1 MITKINND
9 NRTRKLSAGV
19 FSFLLSPFSFL
30 VIICQLLL
38 GSALL
43 CSCDDMF
50 DPADENNR
58 QAEDMTEESKYAHG
72 LLIYAYGRLPYI
84 TTTQTDIATDDAVTN
99 QTSSSLL
106 NMATGTWAA
115 DNNPMTQWNACKDGI
130 QYTNLFFQ
138 IVDKVKWAP
147 SAASKQ
153 QMFIDRLKGEAFGLR
168 AIFYYYLLQA
178 HGGYADDGI
187 LYGVPLLTK
196 AEDGSSD
203 FNQPR
208 ATFADCVKQCF
219 DDCDSA
225 MAYLPAKYEDISSDN
240 EIPAK
245 YKAVGANYS
254 GYNLV
259 FGNKA
264 KNLLSGSVAE
274 AVKAQVAVLAASPAF
289 REQSGVT
296 SAQAATLCANV
307 LKRIGGLDGFDKAG
321 HQDWYKSSFK
331 TVIEGT
337 SDIPEMLWRED
348 RRKNADQERENFPPT
363 LYGNGRVNPSQNL
376 VDAFPMRNGRPI
388 SDPNSGYDAKNPYA
402 NRDPRLADNIIYNG
416 MTFRNTL
423 VLTGTYP
430 KYDAK
435 GNPEYDDNLNYGSSS
450 TRTGYYLKKLL
461 REDVSPLASSLIEQ
475 QHIYPRIRYTEL
487 FLDYAETANDAWGPK
502 ADQAGAGFTAYDVI
516 KAIRERAG
524 LATNEVGAAL
534 PEGDVYLEECAS
546 DQTKMTNLIRNERR
560 IELCFEN
567 KRFWDIR
574 RWMLPLNET
583 VKGMKVDQNADGDL
597 TYTIIDVEE
606 RRYDSSYQNYGPIPK
621 EEVLKWSNLK
631 QNKGWR

>member
-99 QTSSSLL
+99 QKNNSLL

-115 DNNPMTQWNACKDGI
+115 DNNPVSQWNGCKDGI
-130 QYTNLFFQ
+130 QYVNLFFS
-138 IVDKVKWAP
+138 IVDNVKWAP

-153 QMFIDRLKGEAFGLR
+153 KMFIDRLKGEAFGLR
-168 AIFYYYLLQA
+168 AVFYYYLLQA
-178 HGGYADDGI
+178 HGGYADDGM
-187 LYGVPLLTK
+187 LYGVPLLTTP
-196 AEDGSSD
+196 EDGSSD

-219 DDCDSA
+219 ADCDSA
-225 MAYLPAKYEDISSDN
+225 MAYLPADYVDIEN
-240 EIPAK
+240 ENDIPAK
-245 YKAVGANYS
+245 YKAIGANYS

-259 FGNKA
+259 FGKKA
-264 KNLLSGSVAE
+264 RNLMSGRIAQ

-296 SAQAATLCANV
+296 SAQAATLCADV
-307 LKRIGGLDGFDKAG
+307 LKRIGGLDGFDNTG
-321 HQDWYKSSFK
+321 NIWYKNAAKLEPSAS
-331 TVIEGT
+331 EM
-337 SDIPEMLWRED
+337 PEMLWRED

-363 LYGNGRVNPSQNL
+363 LYGSGRVNPSQNL

-388 SDPNSGYDAKNPYA
+388 TDPNSGYDAKNPYA
-402 NRDPRLADNIIYNG
+402 NRDPRLADNVIYNG
-416 MTFRNTL
+416 MSFRKTEII
-423 VLTGTYP
+423 TGTYP
-430 KYDAK
+430 KINAK
-435 GNPEYDDNLNYGSSS
+435 GNPEYDDNINYNSTS

-461 REDVSPLASSLIEQ
+461 REDVSPLSSSLIEQ
-475 QHIYPRIRYTEL
+475 QHIYPRIRYTEI
-487 FLDYAETANDAWGPK
+487 FLDYAEAANDAWGPK
-502 ADQAGAGFTAYDVI
+502 GDQAGVGFTAYDVI

-524 LATNEVGAAL
+524 LATNEIGVAL

-546 DQTKMTNLIRNERR
+546 DQNKMTTLIRNERR

-567 KRFWDIR
+567 KRFWDLR

-583 VKGMKVDQNADGDL
+583 VKGMRVDRNDETGEL
-597 TYTIIDVEE
+597 KYTIIDVEE
-606 RRYDSSYQNYGPIPK
+606 RSYDDSYQCYGPIPK
-621 EEVLKWSNLK
+621 EELLKWSNLK